1 MDCALISIG
10 DELLIGQT
18 VNTNAAW
25 LGEQLNLLGYKV
37 VAGVVIPDDE
47 NAILN
52 ALDELSIKADLIII
66 TGGLGPTKDDIT
78 KHTLCD
84 YFDTKLERNL
94 VIEQQIVDYFNSR
107 QLPILQTNKDQA
119 LIPLACELLPN
130 SRGTASGMWFEKD
143 EKIFISLPGVPY
155 EMKGIITEIVIPKL
169 LKRSNDDRILVHK
182 TIRTHGMGES
192 FLAEVIKNWED
203 KLSHDDIKLAYL
215 PSPGIVK
222 LRLSLLGINQK
233 GINLK
238 LEEHIQHLQKI
249 IPNQIYGYEDDTME
263 GVVGQLLSEKN
274 ETVATAE
281 SCTGGAVAKMITSVS
296 GSSAYFEGSIIS
308 YSNQIKINQLQVE
321 ENTLNEYG
329 AVSQQVVEQMAIGVR
344 RNLNTQY
351 GLATSGIAGPTGGTP
366 EKPVGTIW
374 IATAGPNG
382 VKSKKLNLGYS
393 RERNIHVTSL
403 SVLNMLRLELLQN

>member
-1 MDCALISIG
+1 
-10 DELLIGQT
+10 
-18 VNTNAAW
+18 
-25 LGEQLNLLGYKV
+25 
-37 VAGVVIPDDE
+37 
-47 NAILN
+47 
-52 ALDELSIKADLIII
+52 
-66 TGGLGPTKDDIT
+66 
-78 KHTLCD
+78 
-84 YFDTKLERNL
+84 
-94 VIEQQIVDYFNSR
+94 
-107 QLPILQTNKDQA
+107 
-119 LIPLACELLPN
+119 
-130 SRGTASGMWFEKD
+130 MWFEKD

-274 ETVATAE
+274 D
-281 SCTGGAVAKMITSVS
+281 
-296 GSSAYFEGSIIS
+296 
-308 YSNQIKINQLQVE
+308 
-321 ENTLNEYG
+321 
-329 AVSQQVVEQMAIGVR
+329 GV
-344 RNLNTQY
+344 Y
-351 GLATSGIAGPTGGTP
+351 
-366 EKPVGTIW
+366 
-374 IATAGPNG
+374 
-382 VKSKKLNLGYS
+382 
-393 RERNIHVTSL
+393 
-403 SVLNMLRLELLQN
+403 